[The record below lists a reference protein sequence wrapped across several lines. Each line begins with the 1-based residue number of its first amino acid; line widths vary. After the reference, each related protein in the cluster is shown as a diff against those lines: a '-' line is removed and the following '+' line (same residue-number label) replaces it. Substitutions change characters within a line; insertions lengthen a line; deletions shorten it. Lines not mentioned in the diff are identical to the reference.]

1 MNRRR
6 LCHIGAIVALF
17 AAGVTGAAWA
27 QSGATG
33 RQADEK
39 PGQGFD
45 QAIITADE
53 ISYNDAQATVI
64 ARGNVEV
71 VQSGRILLADSVD
84 YNQREDSVVATG
96 NVVILEPGG
105 EIVFADRVE
114 LSDEMREGVIENIR
128 IQFANDSRFAA
139 NGARRIGGTKTVMRR
154 AVYSPCRICQDN
166 PDRAPLWQL
175 KATTIVHDQEAKDVT
190 YTNAWL
196 EFYGIPI
203 AYTPYFSHPDPTV
216 ERQSGLLAPRFG
228 TSSVFGAYSRTPV
241 FWAVTDSID
250 ITVEPIVL
258 TKERPVLALEYRQQ
272 FNNGL
277 LESSGSVTRA
287 DRLVGDPTA
296 PTTETDKTRGH
307 FYSVGRFDINDDWR
321 WGFDYRLASDR
332 TYLDRYNFFGDPGDT
347 LENTLFVEGFHGRS
361 YSAAKLFGY
370 QDLRLTDPVDEPL
383 ILPMIDH
390 NYMGEADGIG
400 GRWSLD
406 TNFRSTVRKDDWNTR
421 RLSLNG
427 GYLLPMIA
435 DFGLVTTVSASLR
448 ADAYHL
454 DGVTVIGQ
462 TQNNVLET
470 RIVPRLAVESRYPF
484 VRGTDGTQIVVEPV
498 VSIFAAPNTKNPSA
512 IPDED
517 SVVIE
522 LDDTNVLSADRIP
535 GLDKVE
541 TGQRVVYG
549 LRVGLYGR
557 NGGRITTFLG
567 QSYRLP
573 DDGPLAATTDIEQ
586 GRSDYVGRLEIVP
599 SKYLDL
605 LYRFRAAR
613 KDAKLLRSELSIG
626 LGPPAFR
633 LEGEYIFIASEASAG
648 LFPDREEVTASFT
661 SQLTDFWSLGLFSQ
675 IDLTQNGGTIK
686 HGAKMTY
693 EDECFRLEFGFRRD
707 FTRTL
712 DIEDQSV
719 FFVDFVFSNLGNV
732 TKSRN

>member
-1 MNRRR
+1 MNGQR
-6 LCHIGAIVALF
+6 LCHIGALVALF

-27 QSGATG
+27 QSSVTSAP
-33 RQADEK
+33 ADKK
-39 PGQGFD
+39 PAQGID
-45 QAIITADE
+45 QAIISADE
-53 ISYNDAQATVI
+53 ISYDEAQETVI

-71 VQSGRILLADSVD
+71 VQSGRILLAESVD
-84 YNQREDSVVATG
+84 YNQREDTVVATG

-105 EIVFADRVE
+105 EVVFADRVE

-154 AVYSPCRICQDN
+154 AAFSPCKICQDN

-175 KATTIVHDQEAKDVT
+175 KASTIVHDQEAKEVT

-196 EFYGIPI
+196 EFFGIPI

-228 TSSVFGAYSRTPV
+228 TSSVFGGYSRTPA

-250 ITVEPIVL
+250 MTVEPIL
-258 TKERPVLALEYRQQ
+258 LAKERPVLALEYRQQ
-272 FNNGL
+272 FNSGL
-277 LESSGSVTRA
+277 LESSGSVTKA
-287 DRLVGDPTA
+287 DRLVGDPAA

-321 WGFDYRLASDR
+321 WGFDYRLATDR
-332 TYLDRYNFFGDPGDT
+332 TYLDRYDFFGDPGNT
-347 LENTLFVEGFHGRS
+347 LENNLFVEGFHGRS
-361 YSAAKLFGY
+361 YSAANLFGY

-383 ILPMIDH
+383 ILPEIDH
-390 NYMGEADGIG
+390 KYMGEADGIG

-406 TNFRSTVRKDDWNTR
+406 TNFRSTVRKADWNTR
-421 RLSLNG
+421 RLSLKG
-427 GYLLPMIA
+427 GYLVPMIA
-435 DFGLVTTVSASLR
+435 DIGLVTTVSASVQ

-454 DGVTVIGQ
+454 DGVEVGGQ
-462 TQNNVLET
+462 IENNVLET
-470 RIVPRLAVESRYPF
+470 RVIPRLAVESRYPF
-484 VRGTDGTQIVVEPV
+484 VRGTEGMQIVVEPV
-498 VSIFAAPNTKNPSA
+498 VSAFAAPNTKNPSA
-512 IPDED
+512 IPEED

-522 LDDTNVLSADRIP
+522 LDDTNILSADRIP

-549 LRVGLYGR
+549 LRAGLYGER
-557 NGGRITTFLG
+557 GGRITAFLG

-573 DDGPLAATTDIEQ
+573 DDGPLSDTTDIEQ

-605 LYRFRAAR
+605 LYRFRAAE
-613 KDAKLLRSELSIG
+613 KDAQLLRSELSIG

-633 LEGEYIFIASEASAG
+633 LEGEYIFIATEASAG
-648 LFPDREEVTASFT
+648 LFPDREEVTGSFT
-661 SQLTDFWSLGLFSQ
+661 SQMTDFWSLGLFSQ
-675 IDLTQNGGTIK
+675 TDLTENGGTIK
-686 HGAKMTY
+686 HGARVTY
-693 EDECFRLEFGFRRD
+693 EDECFRLEVGFRRD
-707 FTRTL
+707 FTKTL
-712 DIEDQSV
+712 DVEEQNV
-719 FFVDFVFSNLGNV
+719 FYVDFVFSNLGNV
-732 TKSRN
+732 TKSQN